1 MELVRDKAATVAR
14 IDESVA
20 PRHQRGSLRFECL
33 AGAHDRPV
41 ALVWYRDHVAGS
53 QQARTQRALL
63 PLHVLAIDGRGVLL
77 ELWHV
82 AVDCEPATLEARVI
96 WLGLG
101 LGLGLG

>member
-1 MELVRDKAATVAR
+1 M
-14 IDESVA
+14 
-20 PRHQRGSLRFECL
+20 RGSTSQWRLVINGAVYGSSIF